1 MSQTILFKEGD
12 LESTTLL
19 LNTSN
24 QRMVGI
30 PRHIREQTQTWRVI
44 DITTTIDG
52 INWGY
57 ETDTNS
63 NSFVYTR
70 ITCEAWLG

>member
-12 LESTTLL
+12 LKSTTLL

-30 PRHIREQTQTWRVI
+30 PRYVREQTQTWRVI
-44 DITTTIDG
+44 DITTTFNG
-52 INWGY
+52 
-57 ETDTNS
+57 TD
-63 NSFVYTR
+63 Y
-70 ITCEAWLG
+70 WLRDRYQF

>member
-12 LESTTLL
+12 LKSTTLL

-30 PRHIREQTQTWRVI
+30 PRYVREQTQTWRVI
-44 DITTTIDG
+44 DITTTFNG
-52 INWGY
+52 
-57 ETDTNS
+57 TD
-63 NSFVYTR
+63 YLLR
-70 ITCEAWLG
+70 DRYQL

>member
-12 LESTTLL
+12 LKSTTLL

-30 PRHIREQTQTWRVI
+30 PRYVREQTQTWRVI
-44 DITTTIDG
+44 DITTTFNG
-52 INWGY
+52 
-57 ETDTNS
+57 TD
-63 NSFVYTR
+63 Y
-70 ITCEAWLG
+70 WLRDRYQL